1 MHFINKLGKFQ
12 IIELIQSC
20 CVNYLSVLLKVDVPS
35 NKENN

>member
-12 IIELIQSC
+12 IIEQIQS

>member
-20 CVNYLSVLLKVDVPS
+20 VNYLSVLLKVDVPS
-35 NKENN
+35 NKENS